1 MTVKYNKTFKD
12 NVHGYIKMPIP
23 FVDKLIDTEV
33 FQRLRYIEQTGMRT
47 LYPSAR
53 HDRFIHSLG
62 TYYLGVKAYDAFHE
76 NVKRNYST
84 KEQHGRNHYL
94 VMDDAKESEVF
105 WEKHGVIFSIACL
118 LHDCGHAPGR
128 SEYVH

>member
-1 MTVKYNKTFKD
+1 MRNWDYKTFKD
-12 NVHGYIKMPIP
+12 NIHGYIKIPKP

-62 TYYLGVKAYDAFHE
+62 TYHLGVKAYRAFQE
-76 NVKRNYST
+76 NVKRHYSN
-84 KEQHGRNHYL
+84 KEQSGRNHYL
-94 VMDDAKESEVF
+94 VMDSEDENKGF
-105 WEKHGVIFSIACL
+105 WEKLGVLFSIACL
-118 LHDCGHAPGR
+118 LHDCGHAPF
-128 SEYVH
+128 SHT